1 MAGAG
6 RFIRLGVSCAAGY
19 KALGLPLNLSEPVSS
34 AKRQQQSP
42 YFLGSEA
49 IKELFYVWG

>member
-19 KALGLPLNLSEPVSS
+19 KASGLPLNLSEPVSS